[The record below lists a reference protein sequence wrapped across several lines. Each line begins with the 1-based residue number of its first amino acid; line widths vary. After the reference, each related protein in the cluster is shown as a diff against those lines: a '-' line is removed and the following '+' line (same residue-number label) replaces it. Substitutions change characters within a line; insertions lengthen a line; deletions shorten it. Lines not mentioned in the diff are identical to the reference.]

1 MALAFKSNR
10 VTGDVDFT
18 SMAEPADLTDKI
30 ITELNEIL
38 PRTAIKLGYPDLI
51 CRVQSVKK
59 MPRAENF
66 EDYEFPALR
75 VRIGSAKR
83 GTGEEARLADGKAS
97 RVLDVEISF
106 RDQVYAFQELN
117 LHGAGVAV
125 RAFTIHELVAEK
137 FRALLQQTIR
147 KRNRRQ
153 DVYDIAFLI
162 GEHDFS
168 GADKA
173 AILTTLIEK
182 CRSRGIEAKPESMDD
197 PEIKQRAQADWETLA
212 LEIGDLPPFEERF
225 ALMRDLYA
233 SLPWGSIK
241 KAL

>member
-1 MALAFKSNR
+1 
-10 VTGDVDFT
+10 
-18 SMAEPADLTDKI
+18 
-30 ITELNEIL
+30 
-38 PRTAIKLGYPDLI
+38 
-51 CRVQSVKK
+51 
-59 MPRAENF
+59 MPRAQNF
-66 EDYEFPALR
+66 EDHEFPALR

-83 GTGEEARLADGKAS
+83 GTGEEVRLADGKAS

-162 GEHDFS
+162 GENDFS
-168 GADKA
+168 DADRT

-182 CRSRGIEAKPESMDD
+182 CRSRGIEANRESMDD
-197 PEIKQRAQADWETLA
+197 PEIKQRAQAEWETLA

-225 ALMRDLYA
+225 SLMHDLYV
-233 SLPWGSIK
+233 SLPWGGTK
-241 KAL
+241 KDH